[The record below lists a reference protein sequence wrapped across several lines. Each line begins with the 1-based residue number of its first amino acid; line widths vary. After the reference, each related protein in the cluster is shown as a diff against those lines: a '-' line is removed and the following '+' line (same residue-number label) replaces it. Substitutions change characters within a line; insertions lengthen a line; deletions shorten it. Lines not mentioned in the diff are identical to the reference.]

1 MRQSVILCIALLATS
16 CQPKDVRPGTW
27 IRGEPVEIHI
37 ADWAFTNDI
46 EEIFI
51 ETRPWYLVP
60 HSTTIWC
67 VELDGRLYVGSYGDD
82 RKFWEKNIARNP
94 DAKIAVSSR
103 TYEVRATKVVD
114 PEVAASLDTRYPQKY
129 DMADVFGD
137 EIPAWRY
144 YHLAQPRD

>member
-1 MRQSVILCIALLATS
+1 MRQSLILCIALLATS

-27 IRGEPVEIHI
+27 IRGEPVETHV
-37 ADWAFTNDI
+37 ANWAFTNDI

-67 VELDGRLYVGSYGDD
+67 VEVDGQLYIGSYGEEE
-82 RKFWEKNIARNP
+82 KAWERNIARNP
-94 DAKIAVSSR
+94 EAKLAVVDR
-103 TYEVRATKVVD
+103 TYEVTATPVSD
-114 PEVAASLDTRYPQKY
+114 PELAATLDARYAQKY

-137 EIPAWRY
+137 EVPQWRY
-144 YHLAQPRD
+144 YYVSQPGD

>member
-1 MRQSVILCIALLATS
+1 MILCIALLATS

-67 VELDGRLYVGSYGDD
+67 VELDGRLYIGSYGDE
-82 RKFWEKNIARNP
+82 KKAWERNITRNP
-94 DAKIAVSSR
+94 DAKIAVAGR
-103 TYEVRATKVVD
+103 TYEVTATPVID
-114 PEVAASLDTRYPQKY
+114 PEVAASLVTCYARKY
-129 DMADVFGD
+129 DIADVFGD
-137 EIPAWRY
+137 EMPEWRY
-144 YHLAQPRD
+144 YQISQP

>member
-1 MRQSVILCIALLATS
+1 MILCITLLATS

-27 IRGEPVEIHI
+27 IRGEPAEIHI

-67 VELDGRLYVGSYGDD
+67 VELDGRLYVGSYGDE
-82 RKFWEKNIARNP
+82 KKAWERNITRNP
-94 DAKIAVSSR
+94 DAKIAVAGR
-103 TYEVRATKVVD
+103 TYEVTATPVID
-114 PEVAASLDTRYPQKY
+114 PEVAATLDTRYARKY

-137 EIPAWRY
+137 EMPKWRY
-144 YHLAQPRD
+144 YQISQP